1 MAQKKKTDTKMKS
14 FPGDWIV
21 KNVLLAAVVVVAVV
35 LLTNVLLA
43 LITQHNR
50 EIPVPD
56 FTNMT
61 LQEARKAGSQAGVKV
76 MMEDSIYVKRL
87 KPGVVYLQT
96 PNPGDHVKRGRRV
109 RVTINTTVPKE
120 VVMPSL
126 VGYSM
131 RQAKAELV
139 RSGLVLG
146 RLIYVRDI
154 ATNNVLRQQRG
165 GVDIKAGTRLASGT
179 TINLVVGLSPN
190 DNMTYV
196 PKLIGRQYL
205 PATDLTL
212 ESSLNVGKLHF
223 DETVKTYADS
233 VSAVV
238 YQQRPSGSEK
248 VRMGSE
254 VTMSLTNDL
263 SKLPSAGK
271 K

>member
-1 MAQKKKTDTKMKS
+1 MDKKKS
-14 FPGDWIV
+14 FLNNWIV
-21 KNVLLAAVVVVAVV
+21 RNVLLAIVLVIAFV
-35 LLTNVLLA
+35 LLTNVFLS

-50 EIPVPD
+50 EISVPD

-61 LQEARKAGSQAGVKV
+61 LAEARQVASKAGVKV
-76 MMEDSIYVKRL
+76 LMTDSVYVKRL

-96 PNPGDHVKRGRRV
+96 PNPGDHVKRGRRI

-120 VVMPSL
+120 VSMPSL

-196 PKLIGRQYL
+196 PKLIGKQYL
-205 PATDLTL
+205 HATDLTQ

-233 VSAVV
+233 VSAFV

-254 VTMSLTNDL
+254 VTMSLSLDPA
-263 SKLPSAGK
+263 KLPSANTK

>member
-1 MAQKKKTDTKMKS
+1 MAQKKKIVEKKGL
-14 FPGDWIV
+14 PGNWIV
-21 KNVLLAAVVVVAVV
+21 RNVLLAVVLVAAFV
-35 LLTNVLLA
+35 LLTNVMLA

-61 LQEARKAGSQAGVKV
+61 LQEAQKAGSQAGVKV
-76 MMEDSIYVKRL
+76 VMADSIYVKRL

-96 PNPGDHVKRGRRV
+96 PNPGDHVKRGRRI

-131 RQAKAELV
+131 RQAKAELI

-179 TINLVVGLSPN
+179 TINLVVGLSPR

-233 VSAVV
+233 VSAFV

-254 VTMSLTNDL
+254 ITMSLTTDP
-263 SKLPSAGK
+263 SKLPAARK
-271 K
+271 

>member
-1 MAQKKKTDTKMKS
+1 MDIKK
-14 FPGDWIV
+14 FFGNWIV
-21 KNVLLAAVVVVAVV
+21 KNVLLAIVFVLAFV
-35 LLTNVLLA
+35 LLTNALLSA
-43 LITQHNR
+43 VTQHNK
-50 EIPVPD
+50 ELVVPD

-61 LQEARKAGSQAGVKV
+61 YDEARQAAAKAGVRV
-76 MMEDSIYVKRL
+76 LVTDSVYVKRL
-87 KPGVVYLQT
+87 RPGAVYLQT
-96 PNPGDHVKRGRRV
+96 PKAGDHVKRGRRI
-109 RVTINTTVPKE
+109 RLTTNTLVPKE

-126 VGYSM
+126 VGFSM

-139 RSGLVLG
+139 RAGLTLG

-190 DNMTYV
+190 DNMTVV
-196 PKLIGRQYL
+196 PKLTGRQYL
-205 PATDLTL
+205 HAVDQTL

-233 VSAVV
+233 VSAFV
-238 YQQRPSGSEK
+238 YQQRPASSEK

-254 VTMSLTNDL
+254 ITMSLTTDP
-263 SKLPSAGK
+263 SKLPVQSSK

>member
-1 MAQKKKTDTKMKS
+1 MDIKS
-14 FPGDWIV
+14 ILNNWMV
-21 KNVLLAAVVVVAVV
+21 KNILLAVAFVVALVLLVQGG
-35 LLTNVLLA
+35 LA
-43 LITQHNR
+43 LITQHGR
-50 EIPVPD
+50 EITVPD

-61 LQEARKAGSQAGVKV
+61 WQEARKAASDAHVRILVK
-76 MMEDSIYVKRL
+76 DSVYVKRL
-87 KPGVVYLQT
+87 KPGAVYLQT
-96 PNPGDHVKRGRRV
+96 PKAGERVKRGRRI
-109 RVTINTTVPKE
+109 RLTTNTTVPKE
-120 VVMPSL
+120 VLMPAL

-139 RSGLVLG
+139 RNGLVLG

-165 GVDIKAGTRLASGT
+165 GVDIKAGTKLASGT

-190 DNMTYV
+190 DNMTYA

-205 PATDLTL
+205 HAVDLVQ

-238 YQQRPSGSEK
+238 YQQRPAGSAK

-254 VTMSLTNDL
+254 VTLSLTTDP
-263 SKLPSAGK
+263 SKLPATAPARK
-271 K
+271 